1 MYVHILTEF
10 TAALEKLDFNTADR
24 AFVRCQDYHGI
35 QLVKRLRQLDTQ
47 MKQKAE
53 VAAYFKRFDEAEELY
68 SRSDRKDLA
77 LDMRMRLGDWFRVLQ
92 LTQTGVGDDSLRMKA
107 LREIGDYYADRQ
119 RWYVM

>member
-1 MYVHILTEF
+1 VYVHILTEF